1 MRYEELKITEY
12 NKLVGAKVSAPGG
25 GNVLAMVLANAIS
38 LDLMVVNFTIE
49 KKGYELLKE
58 ELIKD
63 KVFLETALSKA
74 YELANLD
81 SESFNNVMTAYKVK
95 DEKVLNKASIEAA
108 QVPAQL
114 LELTQSIEVI
124 SDFLSRK
131 GNKTVVSDARIAFDL
146 CKSIYNGC
154 ILNIKANLSGITD
167 NKAKEKLN
175 TIVELFSERI

>member
-1 MRYEELKITEY
+1 
-12 NKLVGAKVSAPGG
+12 
-25 GNVLAMVLANAIS
+25 
-38 LDLMVVNFTIE
+38 
-49 KKGYELLKE
+49 
-58 ELIKD
+58 
-63 KVFLETALSKA
+63 
-74 YELANLD
+74 
-81 SESFNNVMTAYKVK
+81 MTAYKTK
-95 DEKVLNKASIEAA
+95 DDKALNKASIEAA

-175 TIVELFSERI
+175 AIIELFSERI